1 MSKCNVT
8 MSCSL
13 LMSQKPQQRYHVSPQ
28 LVLMTSL
35 SAWVI
40 DCENLLMQI
49 LLDYPITFLT
59 LRGYELTL
67 LHMIVI
73 QNLSLYECM
82 FDNFD
87 NLVNRLVYLI
97 FSVIEWFL
105 VILFSHIFV
114 L

>member
-8 MSCSL
+8 MSSSL

-49 LLDYPITFLT
+49 LLDYPISFRTLGGYILTFLD
-59 LRGYELTL
+59 
-67 LHMIVI
+67 MIFN
-73 QNLSLYECM
+73 QH
-82 FDNFD
+82 FP
-87 NLVNRLVYLI
+87 
-97 FSVIEWFL
+97 FSC
-105 VILFSHIFV
+105 
-114 L
+114 

>member
-35 SAWVI
+35 STWVI

-49 LLDYPITFLT
+49 LLDYPISFLT
-59 LRGYELTL
+59 LGGYELTL
-67 LHMIVI
+67 LDMI
-73 QNLSLYECM
+73 LSQK
-82 FDNFD
+82 
-87 NLVNRLVYLI
+87 
-97 FSVIEWFL
+97 FSFYIW
-105 VILFSHIFV
+105 
-114 L
+114 

>member
-8 MSCSL
+8 MSSSL

-49 LLDYPITFLT
+49 PLDYPITFLI
-59 LRGYELTL
+59 LGGHELTL
-67 LHMIVI
+67 LHMIFF
-73 QNLSLYECM
+73 QNFSFC
-82 FDNFD
+82 
-87 NLVNRLVYLI
+87 LI
-97 FSVIEWFL
+97 
-105 VILFSHIFV
+105 ILII